1 MPKRSTRKKPPARKR
16 PASIEGVLGDV
27 LQRPKFTPAC
37 LADYE
42 MLAKQ
47 SFSRPAWEYIN
58 SGSADENTTRWNGEA
73 LTRLRLRP
81 NIMVDVS
88 KIDTRIR
95 LLGRELP
102 LPILIAPTSSH

>member
-1 MPKRSTRKKPPARKR
+1 MPKRSTRKEPPARKR
-16 PASIEGVLGDV
+16 AEAMSGVLGDAP
-27 LQRPKFTPAC
+27 QGPKFVAAC

-58 SGSADENTTRWNGEA
+58 SGSADENTMRWNIEA

-81 NIMVDVS
+81 NIMIDV
-88 KIDTRIR
+88 
-95 LLGRELP
+95 
-102 LPILIAPTSSH
+102 

>member
-1 MPKRSTRKKPPARKR
+1 MPKRSTRRKLAVRKR
-16 PASIEGVLGDV
+16 PTSTKGILGDV
-27 LQRPKFTPAC
+27 PQRPKFTPAC

-58 SGSADENTTRWNGEA
+58 SGSADEHTVRWNVEA
-73 LTRLRLRP
+73 LARTRLKP
-81 NIMVDVS
+81 NVMVDVT

-95 LLGRELP
+95 LFGHDMP
-102 LPILIAPTSSH
+102 HPILIAPT